1 PINFTLSL
9 TDALPIL
16 KINDKY
22 YITDHGLRQT
32 MLDSNQQ
39 NIDQILENIVFI
51 ELLRRGY
58 KVSVGINDKKEID
71 FVAQKGNDKRYYQVT
86 YILGSQTTI
95 EREFG
100 ADDGI
105 ADNYPKYVFSM
116 DKFDMS

>member
-1 PINFTLSL
+1 
-9 TDALPIL
+9 
-16 KINDKY
+16 
-22 YITDHGLRQT
+22 

-105 ADNYPKYVFSM
+105 ADNYPKYVLSM
-116 DKFDMS
+116 DKFDMSRNGIIHQNIIDFLLEK